1 MTYSFCGDPPRPGQ
15 RPLLAALCLL
25 LAAALSPSARAQS
38 CPSNYAACDNG
49 GCCLASDQCCPT
61 VEEGCCPGNTP
72 FCCGDGSCAASPG
85 DCASAGRNTCNG
97 YDIPCGPG
105 CAPAGSQCCDLA
117 GHYCAPQGVC
127 TSETACVAGDQTS
140 PALLVLASSSP
151 EPAGT
156 TERMSS
162 PITDPA
168 NGTERS
174 CAFAPPSTP
183 SPLAPLSL
191 SSLLALTLLRRR
203 RRSL

>member
-1 MTYSFCGDPPRPGQ
+1 MIYLHSGNTPRPAQ
-15 RPLLAALCLL
+15 RQAFAVCLL
-25 LAAALSPSARAQS
+25 LAALAAPSAHAQS

-85 DCASAGRNTCNG
+85 DCATAGRNTCNG

-117 GHYCAPQGVC
+117 GHYCAPQGIC
-127 TSETACVAGDQTS
+127 TSETACIAGDQES
-140 PALLVLASSSP
+140 PALSVPASSSP
-151 EPAGT
+151 VPAAT

-162 PITDPA
+162 PITNPA

-174 CAFAPPSTP
+174 CAFAPSAP
-183 SPLAPLSL
+183 SPFAAVSLAA
-191 SSLLALTLLRRR
+191 LLALTCLRRR
-203 RRSL
+203 RRRI